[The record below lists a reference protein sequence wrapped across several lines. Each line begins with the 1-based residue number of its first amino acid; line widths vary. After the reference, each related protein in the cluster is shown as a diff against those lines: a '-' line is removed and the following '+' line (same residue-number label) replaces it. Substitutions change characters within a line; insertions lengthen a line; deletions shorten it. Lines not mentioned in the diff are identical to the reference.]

1 MEGCLQFL
9 RRKGSILSRPDPQRC
24 PWKTQRKGHRV
35 SVGGPAS
42 QICICLCSWGVWDQQ
57 SDSGTE
63 KEREREFGS
72 ELSES
77 GEGMILLLG
86 FSVLA
91 HQRWQECGI
100 NSRRLAMWH
109 MGALC
114 TVFAANL
121 ELVSKKAY
129 FKMMTLLPIPSTIYP
144 SLAPTSGSR

>member
-1 MEGCLQFL
+1 MPPGKPRERVTECLWEAQPV
-9 RRKGSILSRPDPQRC
+9 KY
-24 PWKTQRKGHRV
+24 V
-35 SVGGPAS
+35 SVSVLGEFGTNS
-42 QICICLCSWGVWDQQ
+42 QRVEQ
-57 SDSGTE
+57 
-63 KEREREFGS
+63 KKREREFGS

-129 FKMMTLLPIPSTIYP
+129 FKMMTLLPIPSTAYP
-144 SLAPTSGSR
+144 SLPGTALPPAQAVGDHCP